1 VSYRWLVVA
10 ALFAVIFS
18 VSNPTAAFGVFLPVM
33 ADTFGWSRGAI
44 SVALSINLLLGG
56 LASFLAGAIA
66 DRYGPRGILL
76 LTVAIA
82 GSGFAL
88 ASTLGALWHL
98 YVFIGLMGG
107 LGGSAFFV
115 VGTTTVT
122 RWFDRN
128 RGLPLAIVLAGFNLS
143 FLTGGPLAAWLIGEL
158 GWRSAY
164 LVLGASVCLVGLAS
178 LVVENPPLRPG
189 VGRSGGVSP
198 AQTHGVSLRD
208 ALADRRLW
216 LITLSL
222 VVAGAVYLMVPV
234 HVVAYARDRGIGL
247 GSASLALTA
256 YGVGA
261 TFGRL
266 ASGPLSDRLGGRAL
280 MGVCV
285 ALQILTL
292 GALLFDLSQEILM
305 VSLALFGV
313 GASGADTVLLRL
325 IPDVFGLK
333 AIGAIMGVLTLGW
346 RVGAAVGP
354 AAAGFAHDLAGSYTL
369 AFGAAPV
376 AVAASYALFLAGSKP
391 RAHAGAAPGPWK

>member
-1 VSYRWLVVA
+1 MVA

-18 VSNPTAAFGVFLPVM
+18 VSNPTAAFGVFLPVL

-56 LASFLAGAIA
+56 LGSFAVGAIA
-66 DRYGPRGILL
+66 DRYGPRCILL
-76 LTVAIA
+76 LTVGIA

-88 ASTLGALWHL
+88 ASTLDALWHL

-128 RGLPLAIVLAGFNLS
+128 RGLPLAVVLAGFNLS
-143 FLTGGPLAAWLIGEL
+143 FLTGGPVAAWLIGDF
-158 GWRSAY
+158 GWRTAY
-164 LVLGASVCLVGLAS
+164 LVLGASVCLVGLAA
-178 LVVENPPLRPG
+178 VVVANPPLRP
-189 VGRSGGVSP
+189 VAGRSGGVSP
-198 AQTHGVSLRD
+198 VHHGVSLRE
-208 ALADRRLW
+208 ALADKRLW

-256 YGVGA
+256 YGIGA

-266 ASGPLSDRLGGRAL
+266 VSGPLADRLGTGVPMA
-280 MGVCV
+280 VCV

-292 GALLFDLSQEILM
+292 GALPFGLSQEALM
-305 VSLALFGV
+305 VVLALFGV
-313 GASGADTVLLRL
+313 GCSGSDTVVLRA
-325 IPDVFGLK
+325 IPEVFGLK
-333 AIGAIMGVLTLGW
+333 AIGAIMGVMTLGW
-346 RVGAAVGP
+346 RAGAAVGP
-354 AAAGFAHDLAGSYTL
+354 AAAGFVHDLTGSYL
-369 AFGAAPV
+369 IPFASAPV
-376 AVAASYALFLAGSKP
+376 LVAVSYVLFLAGSAP
-391 RAHAGAAPGPWK
+391 RAAR

>member
-1 VSYRWLVVA
+1 MVVA

-18 VSNPTAAFGVFLPVM
+18 VSNPTAAFGVFLPVL
-33 ADTFGWSRGAI
+33 ADTFDWSRGAI
-44 SVALSINLLLGG
+44 SVALSINLLVGG
-56 LASFLAGAIA
+56 LASFPIGAIA

-76 LTVAIA
+76 LTVALA
-82 GSGFAL
+82 GSGLAL
-88 ASTLGALWHL
+88 ASTLDALWHL

-143 FLTGGPLAAWLIGEL
+143 FLTGGPVTAWLIGEL

-164 LVLGASVCLVGLAS
+164 LVLGASVCLIGLAA
-178 LVVENPPLRPG
+178 LVVENPPLRPV

-198 AQTHGVSLRD
+198 VQTHGVSLRD

-256 YGVGA
+256 YGIGA

-266 ASGPLSDRLGGRAL
+266 VSGPLSDRLGTGAP
-280 MGVCV
+280 MAVCV

-292 GALLFDLSQEILM
+292 GALPFGLSQEALI
-305 VSLALFGV
+305 VVLALFGV
-313 GASGADTVLLRL
+313 GCSGSDTVVLRA
-325 IPDVFGLK
+325 IPEVFGLK
-333 AIGAIMGVLTLGW
+333 AIGAIMGVMTLGW
-346 RVGAAVGP
+346 RAGAAVGP
-354 AAAGFAHDLAGSYTL
+354 AAAGFVHDLTGSYVISF
-369 AFGAAPV
+369 ASAPV
-376 AVAASYALFLAGSKP
+376 LVAVYYVLFLAGTAP
-391 RAHAGAAPGPWK
+391 RASR